1 MRKVILLLIGALL
14 TVASGNVEGA
24 LWDGGYHEF
33 SEGFEGE
40 IDMINGA
47 TADITGGEIGMILSY
62 DNCGLNVYDNS
73 IIDLVKPF
81 DTSSVNIYGGEIN
94 SLFTVGN
101 SITNIYEASINFVT
115 AVDASTINMYVENYN
130 WNPTGGQWGDGLL
143 TGTWLNSTET
153 FSIEILNLN
162 SINHVNFIPEPST
175 MLFFAFG
182 SSLLAVK
189 RRKPKMKNQKN
200 IKEQEL

>member
-47 TADITGGEIGMILSY
+47 TADITGGQIDILRCY
-62 DNCGLNVYDNS
+62 DSCGLNIYDDS

-81 DTSSVNIYGGEIN
+81 DSSSVYVYGGEIN

-101 SITNIYEASINFVT
+101 STTNIYEASMNFVT
-115 AVDASTINMYVENYN
+115 ADDFSIINMYVENYN
-130 WNPTGGQWGDGLL
+130 WNPTDGQWGYGLL
-143 TGTWLNSTET
+143 TGTWLNSTDT
-153 FSIEILNLN
+153 FSIEILDLDT
-162 SINHVNFIPEPST
+162 IDHINFIPEPCT
-175 MLFFAFG
+175 LYFVTIGGLFLYRSKG
-182 SSLLAVK
+182 NIRSS
-189 RRKPKMKNQKN
+189 
-200 IKEQEL
+200 